1 MTIKIK
7 IAAAAVALA
16 VLSALSVPS
25 AGPAQAQNAGD
36 KLKEV
41 LDRGYLIMGTG
52 STNAPWH
59 FKSAEGKLQGF
70 DIDMGRIVA
79 KALFGDP
86 DKIEYV
92 TQSSDARIP
101 NLTTAK
107 VDITCQ
113 FMTVTGERA
122 QQVAFSIPYYREGV
136 GLMLKAGGDY
146 ADYAALKA
154 AGSSV
159 TVSVLQNVYAED
171 MVHAALPEAV
181 VDQYDSPDLIYQ
193 ALESGRSD
201 AAATDQSSL
210 AWFMTQNPGR
220 YVDAGY
226 GWNPQ
231 SYSCAVARGDHDWL
245 HFVDTA
251 LHEAM
256 TGVEFDFYANSF
268 KTWFGVELSPPQI
281 GFPVEFK

>member
-1 MTIKIK
+1 MFSQCRFAAVL
-7 IAAAAVALA
+7 AAAAILSTTAAEAQPAKSKLDD
-16 VLSALSVPS
+16 VLSRGRL
-25 AGPAQAQNAGD
+25 
-36 KLKEV
+36 V
-41 LDRGYLIMGTG
+41 LGTG

-59 FKSAEGKLQGF
+59 FKGADGKLQGF
-70 DIDMGRIVA
+70 DIDMGRVIA

-86 DKIEYV
+86 EKIEFV

-101 NLTTAK
+101 NITTGK

-122 QQVAFSIPYYREGV
+122 QQVAFTIPYYREGV
-136 GLMLKAGGDY
+136 GLMLKANGSY

-159 TVSVLQNVYAED
+159 TISVLQNVYAES
-171 MVHAALPEAV
+171 MVHAALPQAK
-181 VDQYDSPDLIYQ
+181 VDQYESVDLIYQ
-193 ALESGRSD
+193 ALESGRAD
-201 AAATDQSSL
+201 AAATDQSSI

-220 YVDAGY
+220 YKDAGY

-231 SYSCAVARGDHDWL
+231 SYSCAVARGDQDWL
-245 HFVDTA
+245 NFVNTA

-256 TGVEFDFYANSF
+256 TGVEFDFYAASF
-268 KTWFGVELSPPQI
+268 KKWFGVDLAPPQI

>member
-1 MTIKIK
+1 MTKQFRF
-7 IAAAAVALA
+7 AAALA
-16 VLSALSVPS
+16 AASLLSMAS
-25 AGPAQAQNAGD
+25 AEAAETGS
-36 KLKEV
+36 KLDEV
-41 LDRGYLIMGTG
+41 LARGHLVLGTG

-59 FKSAEGKLQGF
+59 FKSAEDKLQGF
-70 DIDMGRIVA
+70 DVDMGRIIA

-101 NLTTAK
+101 NITTGK
-107 VDITCQ
+107 VDVTCQ

-122 QQVAFSIPYYREGV
+122 QQVAFTIPYYREGV
-136 GLMLKAGGDY
+136 GLMMKADGGY

-154 AGSSV
+154 GGSSV

-171 MVHAALPEAV
+171 MVHAALPEAT
-181 VDQYDSPDLIYQ
+181 VDQYESVDLIYQ
-193 ALESGRSD
+193 ALESGRAD

-210 AWFMTQNPGR
+210 AWYMTQKPGR
-220 YVDAGY
+220 YKDAGY

-231 SYSCAVARGDHDWL
+231 SYSCAVARGDQDWL
-245 HFVDTA
+245 NFVNTA

-256 TGVEFDFYANSF
+256 TGVEFGFYAESF
-268 KTWFGVELSPPQI
+268 KTWFGAELAPPQI
-281 GFPVEFK
+281 GFPVEYK